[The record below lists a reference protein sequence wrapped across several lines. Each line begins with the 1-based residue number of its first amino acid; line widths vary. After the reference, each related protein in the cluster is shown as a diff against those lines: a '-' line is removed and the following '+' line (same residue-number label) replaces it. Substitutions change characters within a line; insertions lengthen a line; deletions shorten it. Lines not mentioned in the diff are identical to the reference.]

1 VHHSALKEIVLEQ
14 EKDRQNIDAGI
25 PRTELSTVSRY
36 VSLPHAVVISGLRR
50 SGKSTLLNQII
61 SGFYKKGVY
70 YLNFEDERLV
80 DFNVEDF
87 NHLYEVFLELYGDK
101 KVFFFDEVQNVP
113 QWEVFVRRM
122 QGKGHKFF
130 ITGSNAS
137 LLSKELGTKL
147 TGRNVSVE
155 LFPFSFMEFLSF
167 QGFQLSKHSL
177 SLTSERAALKK
188 HFAKYLKQGGMPEYL
203 KYQDT
208 TLLKRVYEDILYRD
222 IVARYGIKQ
231 VKPLREL
238 GLYLLSNIGG
248 TFSYNNLK
256 KILGLGSTNT
266 IKSYADFLENSYLIF
281 LVSKF
286 SYSLKQQFVALKK
299 IYCIDNGLAEG
310 VAFQFSKNKGKFLE
324 NLVFLDLRR
333 KFQEIYYYKTTNN
346 LEVDFL
352 IKSGRNN
359 LKLVQVTDNLDNEK
373 TRQRELSAL
382 IKAMDELKLKTALIL
397 TEDTEEKIRLKGK
410 VIMVQPIYKWLTQ
423 EALLVLRSGSAFSFP
438 PKRSG
443 SLRRFSATFP
453 RF

>member
-1 VHHSALKEIVLEQ
+1 MHKSLLKEIVLEQ
-14 EKDRQNIDAGI
+14 EKDRQDIDAGI
-25 PRTELSTVSRY
+25 PRAALSIASRHAT
-36 VSLPHAVVISGLRR
+36 LPHAVVVSGVRR

-61 SGFYKKGVY
+61 SDLYKKGVY
-70 YLNFEDERLV
+70 YFNFEDERLV
-80 DFNVEDF
+80 DFDVDDF

-101 KVFFFDEVQNVP
+101 KIFFFDEVQNVP

-122 QGKGHKFF
+122 QGKGCKFF

-147 TGRNVSVE
+147 TGRNVNVE

-167 QGFQLSKHSL
+167 KGFQLSKNGL
-177 SLTSERAALKK
+177 SLTSERAAIKK
-188 HFAKYLKQGGMPEYL
+188 YFAEYLKYGGMPEYL

-208 TLLKRVYEDILYRD
+208 TLLKRLYEDILYRD

-256 KILGLGSTNT
+256 NVLGLGSMNT
-266 IKSYADFLENSYLIF
+266 IKRYADFMENSYLIF

-286 SYSLKQQFVALKK
+286 SYSLKQQFVSLKK
-299 IYCIDNGLAEG
+299 IYCIDNGLSEA

-324 NLVFLDLRR
+324 NLVFLELRR

-352 IKSGRNN
+352 FKSGKND
-359 LKLVQVTDNLDNEK
+359 LKLIQVADNLDNEK
-373 TRQRELSAL
+373 TRQRELNAL
-382 IKAMDELKLKTALIL
+382 EKAMDELKLKTALIL
-397 TEDTEEKIRLKGK
+397 TEDTEEEIVLKGK
-410 VIMVQPIYKWLTQ
+410 VLMVKPIYEWL
-423 EALLVLRSGSAFSFP
+423 LGGGV
-438 PKRSG
+438 
-443 SLRRFSATFP
+443 
-453 RF
+453 

>member
-1 VHHSALKEIVLEQ
+1 VHKSLLKEIVLEQ
-14 EKDRQNIDAGI
+14 EKDRQDIDAGI
-25 PRTELSTVSRY
+25 PRAALSIASRHAT
-36 VSLPHAVVISGLRR
+36 LPHAVVVSGVRR

-61 SGFYKKGVY
+61 SDLYKTGVY
-70 YLNFEDERLV
+70 YFNFEDERLV
-80 DFNVEDF
+80 DFDVDDF

-101 KVFFFDEVQNVP
+101 KIFFFDEVQNVP

-122 QGKGHKFF
+122 QGKGCKFF

-147 TGRNVSVE
+147 TGRNVNVE

-167 QGFQLSKHSL
+167 KGFQLSKNGL
-177 SLTSERAALKK
+177 SLTSERAAIKK
-188 HFAKYLKQGGMPEYL
+188 YFAEYLKYGGMPEYL

-208 TLLKRVYEDILYRD
+208 TLLKRLYEDILYRD

-256 KILGLGSTNT
+256 NVLGLGSMNT
-266 IKSYADFLENSYLIF
+266 IKRYADFMENSYLIF

-286 SYSLKQQFVALKK
+286 SYSLKQQFVSLKK
-299 IYCIDNGLAEG
+299 IYCIDNGLSEA

-324 NLVFLDLRR
+324 NLVFLELRR

-352 IKSGRNN
+352 FKSGKND
-359 LKLVQVTDNLDNEK
+359 LKLIQVADNLDNEK
-373 TRQRELSAL
+373 TRQRELNAL
-382 IKAMDELKLKTALIL
+382 EKAMDELKLKTALIL
-397 TEDTEEKIRLKGK
+397 TEDTEEEIVLKGK
-410 VIMVQPIYKWLTQ
+410 VLMVKPIYKWL
-423 EALLVLRSGSAFSFP
+423 LGDGV
-438 PKRSG
+438 
-443 SLRRFSATFP
+443 
-453 RF
+453 